1 MNCVLRHGLAQGR
14 CAFPSEKNRA
24 LVHRSTNTW
33 WFHSIIFLPKSQAM
47 LAENCLHGTMV
58 AASNAV
64 SHLASVCPVARE
76 KLLARYVSLIKAAGL
91 CWEKQCARW

>member
-1 MNCVLRHGLAQGR
+1 
-14 CAFPSEKNRA
+14 
-24 LVHRSTNTW
+24 
-33 WFHSIIFLPKSQAM
+33 M

-76 KLLARYVSLIKAAGL
+76 KLLARYVSLIKAGL
-91 CWEKQCARW
+91 CWVLNGAPGGGWDIKMDTGCDNPNYHLVMSK

>member
-1 MNCVLRHGLAQGR
+1 
-14 CAFPSEKNRA
+14 
-24 LVHRSTNTW
+24 
-33 WFHSIIFLPKSQAM
+33 M

-76 KLLARYVSLIKAAGL
+76 KLLARYVSLVKAKGDVVVRVGDTL
-91 CWEKQCARW
+91 WVGHL

>member
-1 MNCVLRHGLAQGR
+1 M
-14 CAFPSEKNRA
+14 A
-24 LVHRSTNTW
+24 LEYC
-33 WFHSIIFLPKSQAM
+33 PASQAM

-76 KLLARYVSLIKAAGL
+76 KLLARYVSLVKAGQLAGGPL
-91 CWEKQCARW
+91 FSGTCWVYTTN